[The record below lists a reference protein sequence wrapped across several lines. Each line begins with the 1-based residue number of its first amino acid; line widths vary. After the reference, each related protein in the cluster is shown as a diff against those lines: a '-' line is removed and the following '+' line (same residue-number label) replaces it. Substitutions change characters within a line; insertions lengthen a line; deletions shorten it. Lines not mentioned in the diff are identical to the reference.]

1 MSRDTDVGKVD
12 HVVLQTEDSAEKIAH
27 PATMEEKVAVID
39 EPKKFSLPVDS
50 ENKAKVLRILSLSR
64 PHMLSFHLNW

>member
-1 MSRDTDVGKVD
+1 MSRDIDVGKVD
-12 HVVLQTEDSAEKIAH
+12 HSVLQTEDSAEKIVH
-27 PATMEEKVAVID
+27 PGTMEEKVAVMH